1 MAEYKLIIDKEDYKK
16 TEEGEKNKFVKNI
29 LYEIGISFE
38 EIWPDE
44 GLTVEQK
51 IRLRELLAK
60 YDIDVLE
67 EDRGISVYHENQLI
81 GRLNKPTYVLRM
93 DPKAIKKSKKWY
105 YEVIYTYWTAF
116 DNLEGESNG

>member
-1 MAEYKLIIDKEDYKK
+1 MAEYKLIIDKEDYNKI
-16 TEEGEKNKFVKNI
+16 EEGEKNKFVKNI

-51 IRLRELLAK
+51 IKLRELLAS
-60 YDIDVLE
+60 YDLDVIE

-81 GRLNKPTYVLRM
+81 GRLNKPIYIKKM
-93 DPKAIKKSKKWY
+93 DPKAVQKSKKWY
-105 YEVIYTYWTAF
+105 YEVIYDYWTAF
-116 DNLEGESNG
+116 DNVGE